1 MTLCYLKHK
10 QALKIGDKIMA
21 RTIGK
26 QNKTVIR
33 KTTHD
38 EMKKGWEN
46 RTELEKRIIDKLP
59 YEMWETW
66 EAAHQEIIGLID
78 DAIMNF

>member
-1 MTLCYLKHK
+1 MQKHT
-10 QALKIGDKIMA
+10 KIGDKIMA

-33 KTTHD
+33 KTTHN

-46 RTELEKRIIDKLP
+46 RTELEERIIHKLSC
-59 YEMWETW
+59 EMWKTW
-66 EAAHQEIIGLID
+66 ETAHQEIIGLID